1 MQTANSYADTGDVAT
16 LQSAN
21 TYTDQQIARY
31 SQGLEQF
38 RADIDDRFYNVD
50 RRIDR
55 MGATSAAYA
64 GLAANTAGLGG
75 ANNIGVGVGSQGGQ
89 QALAIGYR
97 RAIGARAS
105 VSLGGAVSGGES
117 SVSAGAGFSW

>member
-1 MQTANSYADTGDVAT
+1 MYAFANA
-16 LQSAN
+16 
-21 TYTDQQIARY
+21 YTDQQVARF
-31 SQGLEQF
+31 SHGLDEF
-38 RADIDDRFYNVD
+38 RMEMDDRFHTLD

-75 ANNIGVGVGSQGGQ
+75 ANNIGVGIGSQGGQ

-105 VSLGGAVSGGES
+105 VSLGGAIAGGES